1 MAEPQ
6 TFPKAQPQ
14 PSALLRVEGLSKA
27 FPGVQALSDVTLEL
41 NRGEILALVGENGA
55 GKSTL
60 IHILAGAYR
69 PDAGHLFLDGREVA
83 FHSTHEGEQAGVSV
97 VFQELSLVPNLS
109 VAENVFA
116 NRQPL
121 GPVGLI
127 DQRAMNRATQELL
140 NLFGVDFKPTTQV
153 GRLSVG
159 NQQMVEII
167 KALARNAQVLVLD
180 EPTSSLSL
188 QEAALLFDR
197 LRQLKAQGLAIIYVS
212 HHLEEIFDISDR
224 VAVLRDGKLVG
235 IRPTT
240 ELDEH
245 RIVSMMVGRELEPLT
260 ENVYAEAGAEM
271 LRVEEFSRST
281 VFKDINFTLHA
292 GEVLT
297 FFGLV
302 GAGRTE
308 VARALMA
315 LDHGATGRVSVRGQ
329 EVHIH
334 SPAGAMKAGLAY
346 LSEDRKNEGLFLDKT
361 IMDNFLAP
369 NLGKVA
375 PGGWL
380 QWNILQRLTVKYSKQ
395 LDVRTPSLRQ
405 KLRNLSGGN
414 QQKVFL
420 GEWLATEPQILI
432 VDEPTRGIDVGTKQE
447 IHRLLRQLAAEGIA
461 VMVIS
466 SDLPEALRVSDR
478 IAVMRDGRLVGFL
491 SNTEATE
498 ERVMAYA
505 AGITT
510 PANTQQNAKEA

>member
-1 MAEPQ
+1 MAQEQ
-6 TFPKAQPQ
+6 V
-14 PSALLRVEGLSKA
+14 LLRVEGISKA
-27 FPGVQALSDVTLEL
+27 FPGVQALSDVSLEAQ
-41 NRGEILALVGENGA
+41 RGEILALVGENGA

-69 PDAGHLFLDGREVA
+69 PDAGRILLDGQEVT
-83 FHSTHEGEQAGVSV
+83 FHSTHEGEQAGISV

-121 GPVGLI
+121 GAVGLI

-153 GRLSVG
+153 GRLSMG

-180 EPTSSLSL
+180 EPTSSLTL

-197 LRQLKAQGLAIIYVS
+197 LRQLRTQGLAIIYVS
-212 HHLEEIFDISDR
+212 HHLEEIFEISDR
-224 VAVLRDGKLVG
+224 VAVLRDGKFVG
-235 IRPTT
+235 VRPTA
-240 ELDEH
+240 ESNEH
-245 RIVSMMVGRELEPLT
+245 QIVSMMVGRELEAL
-260 ENVYAEAGAEM
+260 AEKTAATVGVEM
-271 LRVEEFSRST
+271 LRVEGFSRPPAFQD
-281 VFKDINFTLHA
+281 VAFNLHA

-308 VARALMA
+308 VARALMG
-315 LDHGATGRVSVRGQ
+315 LDHGATGQVQIRGKT
-329 EVHIH
+329 VHIRQ
-334 SPAGAMKAGLAY
+334 PKAAMHAGLAY

-361 IMDNFLAP
+361 ISENFLAP
-369 NLGKVA
+369 NLDRVA

-380 QWNILQRLTVKYSKQ
+380 QWNILQKITTQYTRQ
-395 LDVRTPSLRQ
+395 LDVRTPSLKQ

-420 GEWLATEPQILI
+420 GEWLATGPEILI

-447 IHRLLRQLAAEGIA
+447 IHRLLRQLAQDGKAI
-461 VMVIS
+461 MVIS

-478 IAVMRDGRLVGFL
+478 IAVMRDGRLVGFVPAAD
-491 SNTEATE
+491 ATE
-498 ERVMAYA
+498 EIIMALA
-505 AGITT
+505 AGVTAA
-510 PANTQQNAKEA
+510 PATAANLADGGQA